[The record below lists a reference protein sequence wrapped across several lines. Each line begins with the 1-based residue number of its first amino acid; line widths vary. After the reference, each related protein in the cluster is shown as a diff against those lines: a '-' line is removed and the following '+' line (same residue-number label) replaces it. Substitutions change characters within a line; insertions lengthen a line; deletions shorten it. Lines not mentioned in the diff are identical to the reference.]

1 MMEKYNYRKD
11 PHQDIDHVFRDLL
24 PAHGMV
30 ERPAQVELSHQML
43 DAMLNGSI
51 ALCDAG
57 TGIGKTYAY
66 LVAGV
71 VFRRYRSRAGLPNQP
86 LLISTSSI
94 ALQGAI
100 IHDYLPFLSKVMMA
114 DGMLDSP
121 LRAVL
126 RKGKSHYVCDA
137 RLMKR
142 LQTAN
147 LDRKNPLAKA
157 ALLSMRDH
165 LDLDMAPHLSGYDR
179 ERICVP
185 PTCDCGKTECRYL
198 CYLDVCASERY
209 AIQVCNHNLLLA
221 DAIHRGSGK
230 RSILPD
236 SCAIVMDEAHKLT
249 EIARQMFG
257 ITLEAGELHSWLQH
271 TCRSRSGQRTG
282 TRPHGSVQPENRP
295 PRQTYQNNGSGH
307 IISLLKRTQKTED
320 AVIHVPGLLRL
331 FAFTLDIPQFLP
343 DQAPHGREKGV
354 LLLCFANHPAYRVSA
369 LSRRDGPQDTPRLPL
384 VRGGQREGE
393 VQPPFLSHPVLSVLP
408 ATSGPQGVH
417 IPWRSDIHHPG

>member
-1 MMEKYNYRKD
+1 MMEKCNYRKD

-43 DAMLNGSI
+43 DTMLNGSI

-94 ALQGAI
+94 VLQGAI

-198 CYLDVCASERY
+198 CYLDVCVSERY

-257 ITLEAGELHSWLQH
+257 ITLEAGELHTL
-271 TCRSRSGQRTG
+271 CRKLRREQFLLAAETLEDTAGLLLSEMAKPWSGDSSFSHFSIPLDGVERTLSVIHRQIRRMLTAG
-282 TRPHGSVQPENRP
+282 TRMELERVLDKTKLFCLHQPDMVYYTAEDETGGSMLCASATDLTAQL
-295 PRQTYQNNGSGH
+295 RQTLWQQDRPMILASGTLAVGSNFRRF
-307 IISLLKRTQKTED
+307 KEET
-320 AVIHVPGLLRL
+320 GLL
-331 FAFTLDIPQFLP
+331 AE
-343 DQAPHGREKGV
+343 GRVREHM
-354 LLLCFANHPAYRVSA
+354 A
-369 LSRRDGPQDTPRLPL
+369 RR
-384 VRGGQREGE
+384 
-393 VQPPFLSHPVLSVLP
+393 S
-408 ATSGPQGVH
+408 
-417 IPWRSDIHHPG
+417 

>member
-1 MMEKYNYRKD
+1 MEKCNYRKD

-43 DAMLNGSI
+43 DTMLNGSI

-142 LQTAN
+142 LQ
-147 LDRKNPLAKA
+147 
-157 ALLSMRDH
+157 
-165 LDLDMAPHLSGYDR
+165 MAG
-179 ERICVP
+179 
-185 PTCDCGKTECRYL
+185 
-198 CYLDVCASERY
+198 
-209 AIQVCNHNLLLA
+209 
-221 DAIHRGSGK
+221 
-230 RSILPD
+230 
-236 SCAIVMDEAHKLT
+236 
-249 EIARQMFG
+249 
-257 ITLEAGELHSWLQH
+257 
-271 TCRSRSGQRTG
+271 
-282 TRPHGSVQPENRP
+282 NRP
-295 PRQTYQNNGSGH
+295 IALIGGEPGSEEPAGKSGTPLHERPFGPGH
-307 IISLLKRTQKTED
+307 
-320 AVIHVPGLLRL
+320 
-331 FAFTLDIPQFLP
+331 
-343 DQAPHGREKGV
+343 
-354 LLLCFANHPAYRVSA
+354 
-369 LSRRDGPQDTPRLPL
+369 GPSS
-384 VRGGQREGE
+384 QR
-393 VQPPFLSHPVLSVLP
+393 
-408 ATSGPQGVH
+408 
-417 IPWRSDIHHPG
+417 I

>member
-1 MMEKYNYRKD
+1 MMEKCNYRKD

-43 DAMLNGSI
+43 DTMLNGSI

-137 RLMKR
+137 P
-142 LQTAN
+142 
-147 LDRKNPLAKA
+147 DEA
-157 ALLSMRDH
+157 A
-165 LDLDMAPHLSGYDR
+165 PDR
-179 ERICVP
+179 EPGSEEPAGKSGTPLHERPFGPGHGPSSQRI
-185 PTCDCGKTECRYL
+185 
-198 CYLDVCASERY
+198 
-209 AIQVCNHNLLLA
+209 
-221 DAIHRGSGK
+221 
-230 RSILPD
+230 
-236 SCAIVMDEAHKLT
+236 
-249 EIARQMFG
+249 
-257 ITLEAGELHSWLQH
+257 
-271 TCRSRSGQRTG
+271 
-282 TRPHGSVQPENRP
+282 
-295 PRQTYQNNGSGH
+295 
-307 IISLLKRTQKTED
+307 
-320 AVIHVPGLLRL
+320 
-331 FAFTLDIPQFLP
+331 
-343 DQAPHGREKGV
+343 
-354 LLLCFANHPAYRVSA
+354 
-369 LSRRDGPQDTPRLPL
+369 
-384 VRGGQREGE
+384 
-393 VQPPFLSHPVLSVLP
+393 
-408 ATSGPQGVH
+408 
-417 IPWRSDIHHPG
+417 

>member
-1 MMEKYNYRKD
+1 MMEKCNYRKD

-43 DAMLNGSI
+43 DTMLNGSI

-142 LQTAN
+142 LQMAGNRPIAVISADMTVNGSVFLQRVTAARLN
-147 LDRKNPLAKA
+147 A
-157 ALLSMRDH
+157 AISAIWM
-165 LDLDMAPHLSGYDR
+165 
-179 ERICVP
+179 CVP
-185 PTCDCGKTECRYL
+185 QRDMPSRFVITTSFWPT
-198 CYLDVCASERY
+198 
-209 AIQVCNHNLLLA
+209 
-221 DAIHRGSGK
+221 
-230 RSILPD
+230 P
-236 SCAIVMDEAHKLT
+236 
-249 EIARQMFG
+249 
-257 ITLEAGELHSWLQH
+257 
-271 TCRSRSGQRTG
+271 
-282 TRPHGSVQPENRP
+282 
-295 PRQTYQNNGSGH
+295 
-307 IISLLKRTQKTED
+307 
-320 AVIHVPGLLRL
+320 
-331 FAFTLDIPQFLP
+331 FT
-343 DQAPHGREKGV
+343 KGV
-354 LLLCFANHPAYRVSA
+354 GNA
-369 LSRRDGPQDTPRLPL
+369 
-384 VRGGQREGE
+384 
-393 VQPPFLSHPVLSVLP
+393 PFCRIAAPS
-408 ATSGPQGVH
+408 
-417 IPWRSDIHHPG
+417 

>member
-1 MMEKYNYRKD
+1 MEKCNYRKD

-43 DAMLNGSI
+43 DTMLNGSI

-198 CYLDVCASERY
+198 CYLMCVPQRDMPSRFVTQPPSGRRHSPREWETAPFCRICCAIGRMRPTSCRRPLGRCSVLHWQQENCILYVENCGGSSSCWRRRPWRTR
-209 AIQVCNHNLLLA
+209 AGLLLSEIAKPWSGDSSFSHFSIPLDGVERTLVGDPPTDPA
-221 DAIHRGSGK
+221 DADCRAPGWNWSECWIK
-230 RSILPD
+230 RSC
-236 SCAIVMDEAHKLT
+236 SACT
-249 EIARQMFG
+249 SRTWC
-257 ITLEAGELHSWLQH
+257 ITPLRTRLAVPCCVPLLRILQH
-271 TCRSRSGQRTG
+271 SSGRRYGSRTG
-282 TRPHGSVQPENRP
+282 P
-295 PRQTYQNNGSGH
+295 
-307 IISLLKRTQKTED
+307 
-320 AVIHVPGLLRL
+320 
-331 FAFTLDIPQFLP
+331 
-343 DQAPHGREKGV
+343 
-354 LLLCFANHPAYRVSA
+354 
-369 LSRRDGPQDTPRLPL
+369 
-384 VRGGQREGE
+384 
-393 VQPPFLSHPVLSVLP
+393 
-408 ATSGPQGVH
+408 
-417 IPWRSDIHHPG
+417 